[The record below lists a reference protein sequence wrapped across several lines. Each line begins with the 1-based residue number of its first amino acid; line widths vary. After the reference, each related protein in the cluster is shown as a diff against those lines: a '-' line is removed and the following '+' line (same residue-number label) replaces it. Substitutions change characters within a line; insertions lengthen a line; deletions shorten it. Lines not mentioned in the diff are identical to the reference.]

1 MFVLFSEGFFTL
13 YFTSLHFRLQTKY
26 SVLLLSETDLPLA
39 GSFSFRFRL
48 VSFRSGTATVANMLT
63 FTVYVTKVAGVI
75 FRKND
80 IFSIYFW

>member
-48 VSFRSGTATVANMLT
+48 VSFRSGTATVANMT
-63 FTVYVTKVAGVI
+63 FTVYGTKVAGVI